1 MIANDSLT
9 EVDQLIEAR
18 QRNAKRTRVD
28 ESENMSNILNQ
39 VFQNTEQTN
48 ELMAPKAKRV
58 YRKKAKLAE
67 AESNIPVLN
76 EITNYSSAPVY
87 SVNSLIND
95 SYGQSKQ
102 SKLFENEDE
111 FCDDFDDDEDQN
123 DMTTTSTGEK
133 KKRVLT
139 RTQRVAA
146 NQRERKRMN
155 IMNESFV
162 DLRQA
167 LPISTGRKRRKM
179 SRLDIVVGAMEYIA
193 YLDELL
199 KSTDG
204 PVENNFQEYQN
215 KLFMIDY

>member
-9 EVDQLIEAR
+9 EVDQLAEAR

-28 ESENMSNILNQ
+28 ENENMSNILNQ
-39 VFQNTEQTN
+39 VFQNAEQTN

-58 YRKKAKLAE
+58 YRKKTKLAE
-67 AESNIPVLN
+67 TEIPVLN
-76 EITNYSSAPVY
+76 EITNYNSAPVY

-95 SYGQSKQ
+95 SYGPSKQ
-102 SKLFENEDE
+102 SKLTENDDE
-111 FCDDFDDDEDQN
+111 FCDDFDEDEDQN

-162 DLRQA
+162 QLRQA

>member
-1 MIANDSLT
+1 MRAD
-9 EVDQLIEAR
+9 
-18 QRNAKRTRVD
+18 D
-28 ESENMSNILNQ
+28 EQECNNENMNHILNQ
-39 VFQNTEQTN
+39 VFQNQESTN
-48 ELMAPKAKRV
+48 ETVVPKAKRA

-67 AESNIPVLN
+67 TETNMPVFN
-76 EITNYSSAPVY
+76 EITNYNNAPGFDY
-87 SVNSLIND
+87 QHSVNNVINEN
-95 SYGQSKQ
+95 YAQQETQ
-102 SKLFENEDE
+102 SKLDENDDYFDE
-111 FCDDFDDDEDQN
+111 DEDQN

-139 RTQRVAA
+139 RNQRVAA

-155 IMNESFV
+155 IMNQSFIE
-162 DLRQA
+162 LRQA

-179 SRLDIVVGAMEYIA
+179 SRLDIVCGAMDYIA